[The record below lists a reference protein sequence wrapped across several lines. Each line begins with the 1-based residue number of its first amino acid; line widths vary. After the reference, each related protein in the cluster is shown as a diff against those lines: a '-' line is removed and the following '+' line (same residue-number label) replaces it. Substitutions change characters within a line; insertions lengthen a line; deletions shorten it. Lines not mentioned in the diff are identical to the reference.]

1 MTPIKAGDPKKIRQL
16 GKQLVKE
23 LTARSSTLRTQF
35 DKAGT
40 SDKDKEILHLKISI
54 IEDLV
59 DDLGLHVC
67 NPPHG
72 SVGLSKK
79 TLPTPGCPTGTID

>member
-1 MTPIKAGDPKKIRQL
+1 MATSKAGDPQRIRQL
-16 GKQLVKE
+16 GKQLVEE

-35 DKAGT
+35 DKPGT

-59 DDLGLHVC
+59 DDLELHIC
-67 NPPHG
+67 KAPHG
-72 SVGLSKK
+72 AVGSPKK
-79 TLPTPGCPTGTID
+79 TLPIPGCPPGTID